1 MTPQEQQLISQLFER
16 LRQAP
21 AQEKDPEAEALIQQ
35 GLREQPD
42 APYLLVQTVLIQDMT
57 LTNAQARIAELE
69 RELAAAKSAQTAR
82 RSTSFLGGLLHGSVP
97 SAGAASRGPE
107 PVAQPQAGWA
117 PSPNPMPMPM
127 PMQPMMM
134 PGAGSGFLQAAAAT
148 ALGVVGGELL
158 FQGVHSMF
166 GGHMGLGGLG
176 SGMPMQ
182 PSLSETVIN
191 NYNEAPEHQGTGGDH
206 PVEAADHHSDDS
218 AQQTTDQSGHDDGSQ
233 DLADADQDSSDQDV
247 AEDFDSGGDFG
258 GDDSG
263 FA

>member
-1 MTPQEQQLISQLFER
+1 MTPQEQQLISQLFQR
-16 LRQAP
+16 LGQAP

-69 RELAAAKSAQTAR
+69 RELAAAKSAQAPR

-97 SAGAASRGPE
+97 SAGAASRDPE
-107 PVAQPQAGWA
+107 PIPQPQAGWA
-117 PSPNPMPMPM
+117 PSPSPM

-134 PGAGSGFLQAAAAT
+134 PGGGSGFLRSAAAT

-176 SGMPMQ
+176 AGMPMQ

-191 NYNEAPEHQGTGGDH
+191 NYNDAPEHHGAGGDH
-206 PVEAADHHSDDS
+206 PVEAADHHPDDS
-218 AQQTTDQSGHDDGSQ
+218 AQQSADQSGHDDGSQ

-247 AEDFDSGGDFG
+247 AGDFDSGDGFG

>member
-1 MTPQEQQLISQLFER
+1 MTPQEQQLISQLFQR
-16 LRQAP
+16 LSQAP

-69 RELAAAKSAQTAR
+69 RELAAAKSPQAPR

-107 PVAQPQAGWA
+107 PMPQAQVGPQPQGGWA
-117 PSPNPMPMPM
+117 PSPM

-134 PGAGSGFLQAAAAT
+134 PSAGSGFLQAAAAT

-176 SGMPMQ
+176 AGMPMQ

-218 AQQTTDQSGHDDGSQ
+218 AQQSADQSGHDDGSQ
-233 DLADADQDSSDQDV
+233 DLADAGQDYGDQDV
-247 AEDFDSGGDFG
+247 SEDFDNGGGFG

>member
-1 MTPQEQQLISQLFER
+1 MTPQEQQLISQLFQR
-16 LRQAP
+16 LTQAP

-42 APYLLVQTVLIQDMT
+42 TPYLLVQTVLIQDMT
-57 LTNAQARIAELE
+57 LTNAQARIAELG
-69 RELAAAKSAQTAR
+69 RELAAAKSAQAPR

-107 PVAQPQAGWA
+107 PLSQPQAGSA
-117 PSPNPMPMPM
+117 PGPSPMPIP
-127 PMQPMMM
+127 PMMM

-176 SGMPMQ
+176 MGTPMQ

-191 NYNEAPEHQGTGGDH
+191 NYNDAPEHEGAGGDH
-206 PVEAADHHSDDS
+206 PVEAADHRSDDS
-218 AQQTTDQSGHDDGSQ
+218 AQQTADQSGHDDDSQ
-233 DLADADQDSSDQDV
+233 DLADADQDSGDQDV
-247 AEDFDSGGDFG
+247 AEDFDSGGD
-258 GDDSG
+258 DSG

>member
-1 MTPQEQQLISQLFER
+1 MTPQEQQLISQLFQR
-16 LRQAP
+16 LTQAP

-69 RELAAAKSAQTAR
+69 RELAAAKSAQAPR

-107 PVAQPQAGWA
+107 PIPQPQAGLA
-117 PSPNPMPMPM
+117 PSQNPM
-127 PMQPMMM
+127 PMQPMMV
-134 PGAGSGFLQAAAAT
+134 PGGGSGFLQAAAAT

-158 FQGVHSMF
+158 FQGIHSMF

-176 SGMPMQ
+176 AGMPMQ

-191 NYNEAPEHQGTGGDH
+191 NYNDAPEHHGASGDH
-206 PVEAADHHSDDS
+206 PVVAADHHPDDS
-218 AQQTTDQSGHDDGSQ
+218 AQQSADQSDHDGGRQ

-247 AEDFDSGGDFG
+247 AGDLDGGGGFDD
-258 GDDSG
+258 DDSG

>member
-1 MTPQEQQLISQLFER
+1 MTPQEQQLISQLFQR
-16 LRQAP
+16 LTQAP
-21 AQEKDPEAEALIQQ
+21 AQEKDPEAEELIQE

-42 APYLLVQTVLIQDMT
+42 TPYLLVQTVLIQDMT

-69 RELAAAKSAQTAR
+69 RGLAAAKSAQAPR

-97 SAGAASRGPE
+97 SAGAASRPPE
-107 PVAQPQAGWA
+107 PMPQPQAGPAA
-117 PSPNPMPMPM
+117 PSPSPMP
-127 PMQPMMM
+127 PMMM
-134 PGAGSGFLQAAAAT
+134 PGAGSGFLQSAAAT

-176 SGMPMQ
+176 TGTPMQ

-191 NYNEAPEHQGTGGDH
+191 NYNDAPGHEGVGGDH

-218 AQQTTDQSGHDDGSQ
+218 AQQTADQNGHDDGGQ
-233 DLADADQDSSDQDV
+233 DLADADQDSGDQDV
-247 AEDFDSGGDFG
+247 AEDFDTGDDSGD
-258 GDDSG
+258 DDSG